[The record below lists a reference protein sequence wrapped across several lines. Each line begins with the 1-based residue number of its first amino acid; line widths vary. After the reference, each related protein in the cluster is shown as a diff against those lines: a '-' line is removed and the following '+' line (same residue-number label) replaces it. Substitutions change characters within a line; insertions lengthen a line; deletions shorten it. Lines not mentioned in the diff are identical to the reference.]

1 MDVGGKGPLTVLFCR
16 SEAGSGVGTAVEYD
30 AVPADAVSDGF
41 GAVLAGLPGRPI
53 HVVGPR
59 PGKAIDPLLAGR
71 VLVVGDDS
79 DLNAVVL
86 RLLRRELLGSVQVGY
101 APAAATAVT
110 ELYGLPVGPAAV
122 RPALS
127 GTADTIPL
135 VRNDSGGVLV
145 GRAELA
151 PAAGTFYVDERRIPG
166 GRPARIRVTPEAPHG
181 LTVAVARRRA
191 IGFGDRTETYT
202 GRAVEFGIA
211 PGSGTAI
218 TYDGIRHPREV
229 NRWVFYRHTEPL
241 RLVRELR

>member
-1 MDVGGKGPLTVLFCR
+1 MHVGEKGPVTVLFCR
-16 SEAGSGVGTAVEYD
+16 GEAGPGVGTAVEYD
-30 AVPADAVSDGF
+30 AVPAGAVSDGF

-71 VLVVGDDS
+71 VLVIGDDA
-79 DLNAVVL
+79 DLNAVVV
-86 RLLRRELLGSVQVGY
+86 RLVRRELLGTVEVAY
-101 APAAATAVT
+101 APATATAVT
-110 ELYGLPVGPAAV
+110 DLHGLPAGAAAA
-122 RPALS
+122 RAAWS
-127 GTADTIPL
+127 GVADDVPL
-135 VRNDSGGVLV
+135 ARNDSGGVLV

-151 PAAGTFYVDERRIPG
+151 PVTGTFYVDAQRIPG
-166 GRPARIRVTPEAPHG
+166 GAPAVRVQPDRAAG
-181 LTVAVARRRA
+181 LTVTVLRRRGLLRRRPA
-191 IGFGDRTETYT
+191 AVT

-241 RLVRELR
+241 RLVRGQR